1 MKFFKKVLYFVG
13 FIFFIYLC
21 IEYNFLWLFG
31 KIPSFDRL
39 EKPEVDVTSEVYTAD
54 GKLLGRY
61 YRENRTPVEYKK
73 ISPLL
78 IKTLIATE
86 DARFY
91 EHSGIDWSATV
102 SIFYYMLKGD
112 KRGGSTITQQ
122 LAKNL
127 FKTRGAVSQGL
138 LGYIPGVKTF
148 IAKLKEW
155 ITSVKLERVYSK
167 EQILT
172 MYLNTVDFGYG
183 AFGINTATHTFFNTS
198 PDSLKPEQVAVLVG
212 VLKATTSYSP
222 VLKPENCVKR
232 RNVVIGIMAR
242 DKLITTSQAIDLK
255 KKPLVLD
262 LNFQSH
268 YEGQGNYFRTMV
280 ENYVNKWC
288 DENGYDLY
296 SDGLRIYTTLDSR
309 LQKYAE
315 EAVNEH
321 MKELQKRFF
330 KHWNGENPWINEK
343 KKEIPNFL
351 EDAMK
356 KTAFYKKLVARLGEG
371 HDSIPIILNKPK
383 KMRVF
388 TYEGEKDTT
397 FSPMDSLRYYKHFL
411 FTGFMTFDPFKGHVK
426 AWVGGV
432 NYKYFQFDHVYQ
444 SKRQP
449 GSTFKPFVYLAA
461 IDSFG
466 YSPCDK
472 IIDQPVEIAYT
483 EDSAGVKLKKIWRP
497 RNSDWKITLQAMTL
511 RWAMGKSVNT
521 VTAQLID
528 SIGYQA
534 VIDYA
539 KKCGI
544 KSPLRP
550 VPSVGLGSSDVSLF
564 ELVAS
569 YGTFLNNG
577 TYTEP
582 IFITKIE
589 DNTGKTLAE
598 FTPER
603 RKAISDESSW
613 LMLYMLRGG
622 LEEPGGTS
630 QALFGYDLFRG
641 NEFGG
646 KTGTSSNHS
655 DGWFVGLTKDL
666 VSGAWV
672 GAADR
677 SVHFRISAYG
687 EGSKTAL
694 PIYGKF
700 MEKVY
705 RDKSTG
711 IKMGY
716 FPKPKKPIDKPHDCR
731 TYLPKVDTTKLD
743 SLANQ
748 ILPDSL
754 LPAEDEVIE

>member
-1 MKFFKKVLYFVG
+1 M
-13 FIFFIYLC
+13 
-21 IEYNFLWLFG
+21 
-31 KIPSFDRL
+31 
-39 EKPEVDVTSEVYTAD
+39 DVTSELYTAD
-54 GKLLGRY
+54 GKILGRY

-78 IKTLIATE
+78 IRTLIATE

-91 EHSGIDWSATV
+91 EHKGIDWSATV
-102 SIFYYMLKGD
+102 SIFYYMFKGD

-127 FKTRGAVSQGL
+127 FKTRHGSTQGL
-138 LGYIPGVKTF
+138 LGYVPFVRTF

-155 ITSVKLERVYSK
+155 VTAIKLEFVYSK
-167 EQILT
+167 PQILT

-183 AFGINTATHTFFNTS
+183 AYGINTASHTFFSTS
-198 PDSLKPEQVAVLVG
+198 PDSLAPEQVAVLVG
-212 VLKATTSYSP
+212 LLKATTYYSP
-222 VLKPENCVKR
+222 VLSPERCIKR
-232 RNVVIGIMAR
+232 RNTVLNIMAR
-242 DKLITTSQAIDLK
+242 DRIITRNQLIELK
-255 KKPLVLD
+255 NKPLVLS
-262 LNFQSH
+262 LNYESH
-268 YEGQGNYFRTMV
+268 YEGQGSYFKATV
-280 ENYVNKWC
+280 EAFVNKWC
-288 DENGYDLY
+288 KENGYDLY
-296 SDGLRIYTTLDSR
+296 SDGLRIYTTIDSR

-315 EAVNEH
+315 EAVQEQ
-321 MKELQKRFF
+321 MTELQKRFF
-330 KHWNGENPWINEK
+330 RHWNGENPWRDAK
-343 KKEIPNFL
+343 KKEIPNFIENAIINTKVYESL
-351 EDAMK
+351 MK
-356 KTAFYKKLVARLGEG
+356 KFNGNKDSVWANLV
-371 HDSIPIILNKPK
+371 KPK
-383 KMRVF
+383 KMTVL
-388 TYEGEKDTT
+388 TPEGDKDTT
-397 FSPMDSLRYYKHFL
+397 FSSIDSLRYYKHFL
-411 FTGFMTFDPFKGHVK
+411 HAGFLTLDPFKGHIK

-432 NYKYFQFDHVYQ
+432 NYKYFQYDHVIQ

-466 YSPCDK
+466 YSPCDRIK
-472 IIDQPVEIAYT
+472 DQPIQIAYE

-497 RNSDWKITLQAMTL
+497 RNSDWKITGWDMTL

-521 VTAQLID
+521 VTAQLIQK
-528 SIGYQA
+528 IGWQS

-544 KSPLRP
+544 KSPLRN

-564 ELVAS
+564 ELVSS
-569 YGTFLNNG
+569 YGTFLNYG
-577 TYTEP
+577 IYQEP

-589 DNTGKTLAE
+589 DNSGKKLAE
-598 FTPER
+598 FTPVSR
-603 RKAISDESSW
+603 RAISEESAW

-630 QALFGYDLFRG
+630 QALFGFDLFRG

-672 GAADR
+672 GASDR

-694 PIYGKF
+694 PIYGRF

-716 FPKPKKPIDKPHDCR
+716 FPRAKVPITKAHDCR
-731 TYLPKVDTTKLD
+731 TWHAPIDSNLVD
-743 SLANQ
+743 SLSQQIILDDSANTV
-748 ILPDSL
+748 S
-754 LPAEDEVIE
+754 EDEIID

>member
-1 MKFFKKVLYFVG
+1 MKLSRKLLYFFG
-13 FIFFIYLC
+13 TLIFLFLC

-61 YRENRTPVEYKK
+61 YHENRTPVEFKK

-78 IKTLIATE
+78 VKTLIATE

-91 EHSGIDWSATV
+91 NHSGIDWSATV
-102 SIFYYMLKGD
+102 SIFYYMFKGD

-127 FKTRGAVSQGL
+127 FKTRGSTSRGL

-155 ITSVKLERVYSK
+155 ITAVKLEKVYK
-167 EQILT
+167 KDQIIT

-198 PDSLKPEQVAVLVG
+198 PDSLMPEQIAVLVG

-222 VLKPENCVKR
+222 VLHPESCVKR
-232 RNVVIGIMAR
+232 RNVVIGIMSR
-242 DKLITTSQAIDLK
+242 DKIITTAQAIDLK
-255 KKPLVLD
+255 NKPLVLD
-262 LNFQSH
+262 LNFQTH
-268 YEGQGNYFRTMV
+268 YEGQGTYFRTMV
-280 ENYVNKWC
+280 ENFLNKWC
-288 DENGYDLY
+288 SENGYDLY

-315 EAVNEH
+315 EAVAEQ

-330 KHWNGENPWINEK
+330 RHWEGENPWRDEH

-351 EDAMK
+351 EDAME
-356 KTAFYKKLVARLGEG
+356 KTTFYKNLVARFGEK
-371 HDSIPIILNKPK
+371 HDSIKLILNTPRR
-383 KMRVF
+383 MRVF
-388 TYEGEKDTT
+388 TYNGEKDTT
-397 FSPMDSLRYYKHFL
+397 FTPMDSLRYYKHFL
-411 FTGFMTFDPFKGHVK
+411 FSGFMTYDPFKGHIK
-426 AWVGGV
+426 TWVGGV
-432 NYKYFQFDHVYQ
+432 NYKYFQFDHVVQ

-466 YSPCDK
+466 FSPCDK
-472 IIDQPVEIAYT
+472 IIDKPVEIAYE
-483 EDSAGVKLKKIWRP
+483 EDSAGIMLDKVWRP
-497 RNSDWKITLQAMTL
+497 RNSDWKITYQEMTL

-528 SIGYQA
+528 SVGYQA

-539 KKCGI
+539 HKCGI
-544 KSPLRP
+544 KSTLRP
-550 VPSVGLGSSDVSLF
+550 VPSVGLGSSDVSLY
-564 ELVAS
+564 ELVAA
-569 YGTFLNNG
+569 YGTFLNEG

-582 IFITKIE
+582 IFVTKIE
-589 DNTGKTLAE
+589 DNSGRLIAE
-598 FTPER
+598 FKPER
-603 RKAISDESSW
+603 KKAISEESAW

-655 DGWFVGLTKDL
+655 DGWFIGLTKDL
-666 VSGAWV
+666 ISGAWV

-716 FPKPKKPIDKPHDCR
+716 FPKSKVPISKPHNCR
-731 TYLPKVDTTKLD
+731 TYLPKIDTMLLD
-743 SLANQ
+743 SLSRMVV
-748 ILPDSL
+748 PDSL
-754 LPAEDEVIE
+754 LPGGDDVIE

>member
-1 MKFFKKVLYFVG
+1 MKIFKK
-13 FIFFIYLC
+13 IFFVFSILFFFYLC

-31 KIPSFDRL
+31 KIPSFDKL

-54 GKLLGRY
+54 RKLLGRY
-61 YRENRTPVEYKK
+61 YHENRTPVEFKK

-91 EHSGIDWSATV
+91 SHNGIDWSATV
-102 SIFYYMLKGD
+102 SIFYYMIKGD

-127 FKTRGAVSQGL
+127 FKTRGSTSQGL
-138 LGYIPGVKTF
+138 LGYIPGVRTF

-155 ITSVKLERVYSK
+155 ITAVKLESVYK
-167 EQILT
+167 KNQIIT

-183 AFGINTATHTFFNTS
+183 AYGINTASHTFFNTS

-212 VLKATTSYSP
+212 ILKATTTYSP
-222 VLKPENCVKR
+222 VLRPENCIKR
-232 RNVVIGIMAR
+232 RNIVLGIMSR
-242 DKLITTSQAIDLK
+242 DKIITTSAAIDLK
-255 KKPLVLD
+255 KMPLILD
-262 LNFQSH
+262 LNFQTH
-268 YEGQGNYFRTMV
+268 YEGQGTYFRTMV
-280 ENYVNKWC
+280 ENFVNKWC
-288 DENGYDLY
+288 VENGYDLY
-296 SDGLRIYTTLDSR
+296 SDGLRIYTTIDSR

-315 EAVNEH
+315 EAVAEQ

-330 KHWNGENPWINEK
+330 RHWDKQNPWIDEN

-351 EDAMK
+351 EDAMAK
-356 KTAFYKKLVARLGEG
+356 SNYYKKLVIKYGKNS
-371 HDSIPIILNKPK
+371 DSIYIVLNKPRRMK
-383 KMRVF
+383 VF
-388 TYEGEKDTT
+388 TYNGEKDTT
-397 FSPMDSLRYYKHFL
+397 FSSMDSLRYYKHFL
-411 FTGFMTFDPFKGHVK
+411 FTGFMTFDPFKGHIK
-426 AWVGGV
+426 TWVGGI
-432 NYKYFQFDHVYQ
+432 NYKYFQFDHVIQ

-466 YSPCDK
+466 LSPCDK
-472 IIDQPVEIAYT
+472 ITDQPVQIAYE
-483 EDSAGVKLKKIWRP
+483 EDSAGVILKKIWKP
-497 RNSDWKITLQAMTL
+497 RNSDWKITFQKMTL

-528 SIGYQA
+528 SVGFQS
-534 VIDYA
+534 VINYA
-539 KKCGI
+539 HKCGI
-544 KSPLRP
+544 KSELKP
-550 VPSVGLGSSDVSLF
+550 VPSVGLGSSDVSLY
-564 ELVAS
+564 ELVAA
-569 YGTFLNNG
+569 YGTFLNEG

-589 DNTGKTLAE
+589 DNGGKLIAE
-598 FTPER
+598 FKPQR
-603 RKAISDESSW
+603 RKAISEESAW

-694 PIYGKF
+694 PIYAKF

-716 FPKPKKPIDKPHDCR
+716 FPKPKNPIAKAHNCR
-731 TYLPKVDTTKLD
+731 TYLPKMDTNLID
-743 SLANQ
+743 SLTQ
-748 ILPDSL
+748 IMLPDSL
-754 LPAEDEVIE
+754 INEEEIIAE